1 LTPLTVPAKVRPPL
15 TVQPRLA
22 PALVPDNRSGGS
34 DMSRNSRIAV
44 LVGALAIAVVGFV
57 VAGGGSSEKASHTSG
72 HAYIYIVGGKPKGG
86 VQTLTYNKG
95 QQVVFTVTSDVAD
108 EVHVHG
114 FNIEEEVPNDGSV
127 TFSFPA
133 TDQGGHVIELEGRG
147 EQIAN
152 LEVR

>member
-1 LTPLTVPAKVRPPL
+1 
-15 TVQPRLA
+15 
-22 PALVPDNRSGGS
+22 
-34 DMSRNSRIAV
+34 MSRNSRIAL
-44 LVGALAIAVVGFV
+44 LVGALAVVIVGFV
-57 VAGGGSSEKASHTSG
+57 LAGGDSSEKASHTSG
-72 HAYIYIVGGKPKGG
+72 HAYISIVGGKPEGG

-114 FNIEEEVPNDGSV
+114 FNVAKEIPKGGSV

-133 TDQGGHVIELEGRG
+133 TDQGGHVVELESRG

>member
-1 LTPLTVPAKVRPPL
+1 V
-15 TVQPRLA
+15 
-22 PALVPDNRSGGS
+22 
-34 DMSRNSRIAV
+34 SRNSRVAV
-44 LVGALAIAVVGFV
+44 LVGALAVAVVGFV
-57 VAGGGSSEKASHTSG
+57 VAGRGSSEKASRTSG
-72 HAYIYIVGGKPKGG
+72 HAYIYIVDGKPKGG

-95 QQVVFTVTSDVAD
+95 QQVVLTVISDVAD

-114 FNIEEEVPNDGSV
+114 FDIKKDVPKNGSV
-127 TFSFPA
+127 TFSFTA

>member
-1 LTPLTVPAKVRPPL
+1 
-15 TVQPRLA
+15 
-22 PALVPDNRSGGS
+22 
-34 DMSRNSRIAV
+34 MSSKERIAV
-44 LVGALAIAVVGFV
+44 LVGAVVVVIVAFV
-57 VAGGGSSEKASHTSG
+57 LVSSGTSEKATHTSG
-72 HAYIYIVGGKPKGG
+72 HAYIYVVGGKPKGG

-95 QQVVFTVTSDVAD
+95 EQVLFTVVSDVAD

-114 FNIEEEVPNDGSV
+114 FNYKKQVAKNGSV

-133 TDQGGHVIELEGRG
+133 NDQGGHVIELESRG

>member
-1 LTPLTVPAKVRPPL
+1 
-15 TVQPRLA
+15 
-22 PALVPDNRSGGS
+22 
-34 DMSRNSRIAV
+34 MSRNSRIAV
-44 LVGALAIAVVGFV
+44 LVGAVAVVIVGFV
-57 VAGGGSSEKASHTSG
+57 LAGGGSSEKATHTSG
-72 HAYIYIVGGKPKGG
+72 HAYIYVGGGKPKGG

-95 QQVVFTVTSDVAD
+95 QQVVFTVISDVAD

-114 FNIEEEVPNDGSV
+114 FNFKKEVRKNGEV

-133 TDQGGHVIELEGRG
+133 TDQGGHVIELESRG

>member
-1 LTPLTVPAKVRPPL
+1 
-15 TVQPRLA
+15 
-22 PALVPDNRSGGS
+22 
-34 DMSRNSRIAV
+34 MSRNGRIAV
-44 LVGALAIAVVGFV
+44 LVGALAVAIAGFV
-57 VAGGGSSEKASHTSG
+57 VAGRGSSEKATHTSG

-86 VQTLTYNKG
+86 VQTITYNRG
-95 QQVVFTVTSDVAD
+95 QQVVLTVTSDVAD

-114 FNIEEEVPNDGSV
+114 FNIKKELPRDGSV

>member
-1 LTPLTVPAKVRPPL
+1 VV
-15 TVQPRLA
+15 
-22 PALVPDNRSGGS
+22 
-34 DMSRNSRIAV
+34 I
-44 LVGALAIAVVGFV
+44 VGFV
-57 VAGGGSSEKASHTSG
+57 VAGGGSSEKAAHTSG
-72 HAYIYIVGGKPKGG
+72 HAYLYVVGGKPRGG

-114 FNIEEEVPNDGSV
+114 FNVKREVPKNGSV